1 MMEPSNNL
9 RKQCY
14 KELGSFVGG
23 VEAIDTRIVAN
34 CTTDKLAFLALC

>member
-1 MMEPSNNL
+1 MIEPSNNL
-9 RKQCY
+9 QEQCY

-34 CTTDKLAFLALC
+34 CSAPLIN